1 MFNYIII
8 NNMDK
13 TQILSAFNDHFMQ
26 FVQDIQLVFPDN
38 SDIATVSA
46 ALGKLRKANPRLLI
60 MSFKEHV
67 VSGYRMEIEK
77 GDINFFINNDYQ
89 KDLNNI
95 GVGSSNQILEKIDCL
110 RGPVRDMNPNEQ
122 EKVIKYM
129 QNLLKLSDMYL

>member
-1 MFNYIII
+1 
-8 NNMDK
+8 MDK
-13 TQILSAFNDHFMQ
+13 TQILSAFNDHFMH
-26 FVQDIQLVFPDN
+26 FVQDIQVVFPDN
-38 SDIATVSA
+38 SDIAAVSL

-67 VSGYRMEIEK
+67 VSGYRKEIEK

-110 RGPVRDMNPNEQ
+110 RGPVRDMNQNEQ

>member
-1 MFNYIII
+1 
-8 NNMDK
+8 MDK

-38 SDIATVSA
+38 SDIAAVSL

-67 VSGYRMEIEK
+67 VSGYRKEIEK

-89 KDLNNI
+89 NDLNNI
-95 GVGSSNQILEKIDCL
+95 GLGSSNQILEKIDCL
-110 RGPVRDMNPNEQ
+110 RGPVRDMNKNEQ

>member
-1 MFNYIII
+1 
-8 NNMDK
+8 MDK

-38 SDIATVSA
+38 SDIAAVSL

-67 VSGYRMEIEK
+67 VSGYRKEIEK

-89 KDLNNI
+89 NDLNNI
-95 GVGSSNQILEKIDCL
+95 GLGSSNQILEKIDCL
-110 RGPVRDMNPNEQ
+110 RGPVRDMNQNDQ

>member
-1 MFNYIII
+1 
-8 NNMDK
+8 MDK

-26 FVQDIQLVFPDN
+26 FVQDVQLVFPDN
-38 SDIATVSA
+38 SDIATVSL

-67 VSGYRMEIEK
+67 VSGYRTEIEK

-110 RGPVRDMNPNEQ
+110 RGPVREMNKSEQ
-122 EKVIKYM
+122 DKVMKYM